1 MERSVEKGRVGERKN
16 GKECDGEGKG
26 RGRRGGSQGLY
37 NYYP

>member
-26 RGRRGGSQGLY
+26 RGKAEEWKGVWRREG
-37 NYYP
+37 